1 MKHRVLFIITA
12 LCFLASCSKG
22 SNTEVSPSDQ
32 TVKIKLFVQESGT
45 TKSLPQVSEA
55 LLADLNLF
63 VYDGKGAL
71 TTHRYVDH
79 PDTEVT
85 IEINKYSD
93 YTIYAIANSGNLSG
107 RNEVYSI
114 NSIQNMVWEM
124 TSPEDLAGPDGS
136 IPMSGKLFLDTVE
149 GGTTLT
155 LYLTRLFSKFRVI
168 VDTTGLDND
177 VTTFDITRVRIRNM
191 NRRVGY
197 FTASGAFS
205 SSDIFDIGLS
215 AEGNEL
221 KRLYTHGLDFYVPEN
236 IQGDLLSGNGSEQG
250 HIPPSS
256 HSGLCTY
263 IEFTVRYRSSEHYND
278 NLIYRYY
285 LHDGN
290 NLDNFDVVRN
300 TMYTCRTVFQGSG
313 LDDNSWRVDVS
324 GMKDL
329 VTSITV
335 TPHEV
340 TFYEIGEMTELTAT
354 VLPSSAENPDVRWES
369 DNENVA
375 TVTQSGIVQAVG
387 DGKCTITACAT
398 DGSGISGSSTINVL
412 SEERYFFLNNVP
424 DVLYPNYNCP
434 MRIRYSIFP
443 LASPTFRIECLSGK
457 ENGATVFRDRLMGLN
472 PDKIQGEIG
481 RYLLIGEAIGLNV
494 QKEFSVNAGEVEINR
509 LYSNLYLGIPS
520 RLSFNSLIP
529 ADVKLSWSISDPE
542 MAVIDENGTI
552 TPQKTGRCT
561 IMAESVTGASD
572 EIEVNILEPYL
583 SFIDV
588 TMFEGAV
595 WELSSGLRPITAD
608 LPVEYSVV
616 KGEEYVSISGNRM
629 TALKRT
635 DGFNDVIIEARL
647 VDFPQISAT
656 ANVHV
661 VPAVS
666 ASLEGDNRVVNTYG
680 LSSDGSSWSNFRN
693 SLQLDVIHAPNVTM
707 TWEVRDSNGNISDDV
722 TVSEDGTVNPY
733 SAKGNGTYTIVGW
746 DHLHRFC
753 TDEIEIEVYRLIEY
767 ECGLGGYSIG
777 IRNGRNVYSVTLTAR
792 WSNDSWNVIVN
803 NSYAYY
809 MLQQNLITYPESGRT
824 YHTIGSSSSS
834 TTYIQ
839 NYLTDINYYSTQNV
853 ISALN
858 PLRPL
863 SYLRVDL
870 SDNADNTAGIN
881 GVFFKFTAEQNNGLD
896 GYFYIKQRNEIFY
909 NSNEYL

>member
-1 MKHRVLFIITA
+1 MRHSILFIMTA
-12 LCFLASCSKG
+12 LCFLASCNKG

-32 TVKIKLFVQESGT
+32 TVMIRLLVQESGGV
-45 TKSLPQVSEA
+45 KSLPQVSEA
-55 LLADLNLF
+55 LLADLNIF
-63 VYDGKGAL
+63 VYDGNGSL
-71 TTHRYVDH
+71 TAHRYIGN
-79 PDTEVT
+79 PDSEVT
-85 IEINKYSD
+85 VDINRYGD
-93 YTIYAIANSGNLSG
+93 CTIYAIANTGDLSG
-107 RNEVYSI
+107 RDEIYSI
-114 NSIQNMVWEM
+114 SDIQAMRWRM
-124 TSPEDLAGPDGS
+124 SSPEDLSGPNGR
-136 IPMSGKLFLDTVE
+136 IPMSGTLFLETVE
-149 GGTTLT
+149 GGTAYT
-155 LYLTRLFSKFRVI
+155 LYLTRLLSKFRI
-168 VDTTGLDND
+168 LVDTTGLDD
-177 VTTFDITRVRIRNM
+177 MVSTFDITQVRIRNM
-191 NRRVGY
+191 NNSVGY
-197 FTASGAFS
+197 FTVSGADS
-205 SSDIFDIGLS
+205 PSDVFDVGLS
-215 AEGNEL
+215 AEGDEL
-221 KRLYTHGLDFYVPEN
+221 KRLYAQGLDFFIPEN
-236 IQGDLLSGNGSEQG
+236 VHGDLLSGNESEQG

-285 LHDGN
+285 LHDGS

-313 LDDNSWRVDVS
+313 LDDNSWRVDIS

-329 VTSITV
+329 VTSIIV
-335 TPHEV
+335 TPTEV
-340 TFYEIGEMTELTAT
+340 TFDELGETAELIAT
-354 VLPSSAENPDVRWES
+354 VLPPSAENPDVSWES

-375 TVTQSGIVQAVG
+375 TVSPSGIVQAVG
-387 DGKCTITACAT
+387 DGNCTITAHAA
-398 DGSGISGSSTINVL
+398 DGSGASGSSTINVI
-412 SEERYFFLNNVP
+412 SGEKYFYLINFP
-424 DVLYPNYNCP
+424 DIIYPGYNSP
-434 MRIRYSIFP
+434 FNIRYSVYPITIPDF
-443 LASPTFRIECLSGK
+443 SIECLSGN
-457 ENGATVFRDRLMGLN
+457 EDGVNVFMNRLLARN

-481 RYLLIGEAIGLNV
+481 TYRITGHAGSQMT

-803 NSYAYY
+803 NGYAYY